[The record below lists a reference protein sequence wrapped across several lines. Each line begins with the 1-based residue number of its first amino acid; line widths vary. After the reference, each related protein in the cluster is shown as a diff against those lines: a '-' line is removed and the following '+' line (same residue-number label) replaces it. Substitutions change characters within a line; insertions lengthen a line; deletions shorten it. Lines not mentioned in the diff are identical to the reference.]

1 MSEYISIKSLASFHN
16 LDENLLL
23 EIVEYEIVPIKRT
36 RSEVMISSEY
46 LDEFERALRLHL
58 DLGVNLQGVDI
69 ICHMRNQIREMQDEI
84 ARLNRLLEFK

>member
-69 ICHMRNQIREMQDEI
+69 ICRMRNQIQEMQEEI
-84 ARLNRLLEFK
+84 ERLNRLLEFK

>member
-69 ICHMRNQIREMQDEI
+69 ICRMRNQIREMQDEI